1 MFCFYKR
8 TEKII
13 WFFIGFKGIKKTAK
27 NKTNEIIKREL
38 LNSMQENDDVEG
50 QGLNK
55 TANNDN
61 NSQKA
66 IIIINRYEDFVKM

>member
-1 MFCFYKR
+1 
-8 TEKII
+8 
-13 WFFIGFKGIKKTAK
+13 
-27 NKTNEIIKREL
+27 
-38 LNSMQENDDVEG
+38 MQENDDVEG